1 MTRLIAVATIL
12 TLLGTVGSAWT
23 WGDAGHKIVCEI
35 ASHELNDKARAEVG
49 RLIAT
54 DPEGFASFADSCIWP
69 DHPKKRRVEHFIN
82 VPRNFTTFTSNTC
95 PPGDPCLVSAI
106 EGDLAVL
113 TGGGD
118 DDAKLASLK
127 FFGHWVGDIHQP
139 LQVSFADDLGG
150 NKIKDTGPCKN
161 NLHILNL
168 HAVWDVCII
177 EQTLGNNP
185 RDIGAMLQEEITDA
199 ERAKWQGP
207 VSEAHTWAN
216 ESLVITRHRD
226 VNYCVN
232 VGSSCRYRQTRTEY
246 HDGEPEKTTRVDMK
260 YIEAHGVEVRERLKQ
275 AGVRL
280 ANLLNL
286 SLGR

>member
-1 MTRLIAVATIL
+1 MRTLRATVAFAFVAT
-12 TLLGTVGSAWT
+12 LGWASNAWS
-23 WGDAGHKIVCEI
+23 WGDVGHKIVCEI
-35 ASHELNDKARAEVG
+35 ASHELTDKARAEVQ

-54 DPEGFASFADSCIWP
+54 DPEQFPSFADACIWP

-95 PPGDPCLVSAI
+95 PPGDPCLLSAI

-118 DDAKLASLK
+118 DEAKLASLK
-127 FFGHWVGDIHQP
+127 FLGHWVGDIHQP
-139 LQVSFADDLGG
+139 LHVSFSDDLGG

-199 ERAKWQGP
+199 ERARWQGP

-216 ESLVITRHRD
+216 ESLVVT
-226 VNYCVN
+226 
-232 VGSSCRYRQTRTEY
+232 
-246 HDGEPEKTTRVDMK
+246 
-260 YIEAHGVEVRERLKQ
+260 
-275 AGVRL
+275 
-280 ANLLNL
+280 
-286 SLGR
+286 